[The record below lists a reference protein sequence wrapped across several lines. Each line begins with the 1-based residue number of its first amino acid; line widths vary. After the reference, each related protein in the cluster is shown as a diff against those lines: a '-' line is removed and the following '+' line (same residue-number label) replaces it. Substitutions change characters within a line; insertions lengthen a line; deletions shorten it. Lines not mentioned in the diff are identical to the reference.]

1 MDVLKNNDC
10 HLSAFQQTIKEVI
23 TKTAQVRDLKIMK
36 MKNYITILL
45 ILISFSAKAQFSISY
60 AAGYGT
66 YQMNDLKSLIET
78 AYEQMAPTLPP
89 GARIVDN
96 FPGYLTHTLDG
107 TYLLK
112 HHEMGLKASYLTTG
126 ATIAYSDYSGKYE
139 EKIILNGYRVGL
151 LYRIHS
157 NARKV
162 GPYKLSFFGE
172 FSPAVTL
179 TRLKYQASINLPES
193 DVHEEASD
201 NLSTDESGY
210 SLQPLLGCRLAVAR
224 QLAFFIS
231 AGYDFEFG
239 AKLSTT
245 NDYYRADWSG
255 FRANAGLSWLFR

>member
-1 MDVLKNNDC
+1 M
-10 HLSAFQQTIKEVI
+10 
-23 TKTAQVRDLKIMK
+23 
-36 MKNYITILL
+36 
-45 ILISFSAKAQFSISY
+45 SFSVKAQFSISY

-78 AYEQMAPTLPP
+78 AYIQMAPTLPP
-89 GARIVDN
+89 GTRVVDN
-96 FPGYLTHTLDG
+96 FPGYITHTLDG

-112 HHEMGLKASYLTTG
+112 RHEMGLKVSYLTTG

-151 LYRIHS
+151 LYRLHS
-157 NARKV
+157 NAREV

-172 FSPAVTL
+172 LSPAVTF
-179 TRLKYQASINLPES
+179 THLKYKASINLHES
-193 DVHEEASD
+193 DVHEEAPD
-201 NLSTDESGY
+201 NLSTNESGY
-210 SLQPLLGCRLAVAR
+210 SLQPLLGCRLAVSR
-224 QLAFFIS
+224 QLAFFTS

-255 FRANAGLSWLFR
+255 IRANAGLTWLFR